1 VFPIKLVSDVAILY
15 IPPLILMVKVAT
27 VLGVMIPKFS
37 MAHVPELHDEK
48 YEFNDR
54 ERSSV

>member
-1 VFPIKLVSDVAILY
+1 VSDVAILY
-15 IPPLILMVKVAT
+15 IPPFILMLKVAT

-37 MAHVPELHDEK
+37 VAHVPELHDEK
-48 YEFNDR
+48 YEFNDK